1 MGNKY
6 TQVWKSVQVRT
17 SGDVGTLRYVTI
29 VALVVSMI
37 KSDRCGTVALSS
49 QSIVS
54 QGFQALKWLP
64 HWTSSGV
71 WLREKYHL
79 RCMKHLCVIIM

>member
-6 TQVWKSVQVRT
+6 TQLWKSVQVMT

-37 KSDRCGTVALSS
+37 KSNRCDTVALSS
-49 QSIVS
+49 QSIVGPFALSAKPMITS
-54 QGFQALKWLP
+54 QEAAQ
-64 HWTSSGV
+64 
-71 WLREKYHL
+71 
-79 RCMKHLCVIIM
+79 